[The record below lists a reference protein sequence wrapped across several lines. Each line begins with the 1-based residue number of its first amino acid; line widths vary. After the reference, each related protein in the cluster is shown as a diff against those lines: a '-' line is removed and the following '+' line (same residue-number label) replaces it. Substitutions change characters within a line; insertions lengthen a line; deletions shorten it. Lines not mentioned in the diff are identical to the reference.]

1 MKKITK
7 LLLLSLNFILIPN
20 LCFAIKN
27 ETYLICKKEDD
38 NLKQNLQNFNNKKI
52 KENLHKN
59 FSFYFLNNGKYIE
72 TAVKI
77 TFDEVNYKIS
87 IDITNNGK
95 YLFEEEKILLIDD
108 LKFRDRSNKKEL
120 SRDSLEL
127 ISNYRGETQFV
138 HRCELSSLENFKK
151 KYSELI
157 KGLEDIYKIK
167 YENNKM

>member
-1 MKKITK
+1 MKKIIK
-7 LLLLSLNFILIPN
+7 SFLLILNFVLIPN

-52 KENLHKN
+52 KENSHKN
-59 FSFYFLNNGKYIE
+59 FSFYFLNNGKYVE

-77 TFDEVNYKIS
+77 TFNEYKFKIF
-87 IDITNNGK
+87 IDVTNNGK
-95 YLFEEEKILLIDD
+95 YLFEEKKILLIDD

-127 ISNYRGETQFV
+127 ISNYKGKSQFV
-138 HRCELSSLENFKK
+138 HKCELSSLQNFRK

-157 KGLEDIYKIK
+157 KGLSDIYKPK

>member
-1 MKKITK
+1 MNKIIK
-7 LLLLSLNFILIPN
+7 LFLLSLNFVLTPN
-20 LCFAIKN
+20 LCFAFKN

-52 KENLHKN
+52 KENFHKN

-72 TAVKI
+72 TGVKI
-77 TFDEVNYKIS
+77 TFDEFNFKIFV
-87 IDITNNGK
+87 DVTNNGK
-95 YLFEEEKILLIDD
+95 YLFEEKKILLIDD

-127 ISNYRGETQFV
+127 ISNYKGKTQFV
-138 HRCELSSLENFKK
+138 HKCELSSLQNFKK

-157 KGLEDIYKIK
+157 KGLSDIYKPK